1 MTIQTDINN
10 LMDMLEAHQNIT
22 NDFHQ
27 RWTDIDDVEYI
38 GVYLQNVD
46 ESLNVIGKNL
56 NTAYTKLSAKSR
68 V

>member
-1 MTIQTDINN
+1 MTIQTDINH
-10 LMDMLEAHQNIT
+10 LIDLLEAHQNIT

-38 GVYLQNVD
+38 GAYLQNVD

>member
-1 MTIQTDINN
+1 MTIQTDINH
-10 LMDMLEAHQNIT
+10 LIDLLEAHQNIT

>member
-38 GVYLQNVD
+38 GAYLQNVD